1 MTMKNAL
8 LNNEQDEIQM
18 GSVLIS
24 VGEARS

>member
-1 MTMKNAL
+1 MKMKNAL

-24 VGEARS
+24 VGEARR